1 VPHTE
6 RSSTSS
12 PARSATGRQWA
23 AAAVTIG
30 LFVTGAVAISCND
43 SDIVGPRFEQLD
55 SSLVREGK
63 DIFRFD
69 TFGDEQYWTDTL
81 RMHEVIESGVSPATA
96 LAVGLKVDVDSL
108 PDAIKSALAAGQVD
122 LDDPATTVALLKLN
136 AVVGVRGEVSSVG
149 GRDTLTRVGITC
161 ALCHST
167 VDNSFAPGIGKRLDG
182 WPNRTLDV
190 GAIVALSPAVPA
202 ALRTILLSWGPGKYD
217 PRTNIDGLNTPL
229 LIPPAY
235 GLQGVSKE
243 TYTAEGPVSYW
254 NAYVAVTQMHAH
266 GSFSDA
272 RLGIN
277 ISQTP
282 DLVTPKLNALR
293 QYQLSLSV
301 PKPAAGTVDAAAA
314 ARGKIVFDGAGR
326 CASCHTGALYTDVN
340 SGRLHAPS
348 ETGVDAAYALR
359 TTQKAYRTTPL
370 RGLLQHAPYFHDG
383 SAASLAD
390 VVDHYAG
397 ALSLNLTAAQKQDLV
412 AYLQTL

>member
-314 ARGKIVFDGAGR
+314 ARGKIVFEGAGR
-326 CASCHTGALYTDVN
+326 CATCHTGALYTDVN